1 METLILTKERKEKFH
16 NKYKSDFGT
25 SSVEETYKAWYNLSQ
40 EERNALIAQK
50 TSERFKKWHAEH
62 KDEFL
67 KAMKGHK
74 VSEETKQKLSE
85 KAKAYYEKEENRLKT
100 SESLKIAFSKKPRSK
115 ETIQKQ
121 SESLRRTYIKRPEL
135 KKQISESM
143 KLWHKNNP
151 GVTSLKTRLAMQKFY
166 QTEKGQENLKKWT
179 DGSRAKG
186 TSNPEKELQN
196 FLITYC
202 DKNIMLND
210 RLLLDGKELDAVS
223 YGSKI
228 AVEYHGNIWHSEAFK
243 KDEAKVCHLN
253 KSLLCKKKGI
263 KLLQFFSDEWENK
276 KRACEAHILSIFG
289 RFFKKYK
296 LKHLN
301 FKPVSQNDAE
311 LFFEENSVFYS
322 FDVDFYF
329 GLYDSNNLVQC
340 ISIKEN
346 SKFKFWKITGLATLL
361 NHYIDSGYIFDNTI
375 KEAKKSG
382 IEYIEFEVDSRL
394 AFTDEYTDYGFK
406 VIKNTK
412 PKFFYTNGKVRIEAS
427 ELTKQKCIE
436 KWPEFKNC
444 SLSSRSMC
452 FIKHFY
458 RIYDCGA
465 TILRLDLK

>member
-1 METLILTKERKEKFH
+1 MTKERKEKFH

-40 EERNALIAQK
+40 EERKALIAKK

-121 SESLRRTYIKRPEL
+121 SDSLRKTYLERPEL
-135 KKQISESM
+135 KKQISDSM
-143 KLWHKNNP
+143 KFWHKNNP
-151 GVTSLKTRLAMQKFY
+151 GVTSYKTRLAMQKFY

-202 DKNIMLND
+202 DRNIKLND
-210 RLLLDGKELDAVS
+210 RVLLDGKELDAVS
-223 YGSKI
+223 YSAKA
-228 AVEYHGNIWHSEAFK
+228 AVEHHGNIWHSEAFK
-243 KDEAKVCHLN
+243 KDEAKACHLN
-253 KSLLCKKKGI
+253 KSLLCKKEGI

-276 KRACEAHILSIFG
+276 KRACESLILSIFG
-289 RFFKKYK
+289 KFFKK
-296 LKHLN
+296 LETEQFT
-301 FKPVSQNDAE
+301 FKPVQSNDAKV
-311 LFFEENSVFYS
+311 FFEENCILNNIET
-322 FDVDFYF
+322 DLYF
-329 GLYDSNNLVQC
+329 GLYDSNKLVQC
-340 ISIKEN
+340 IAIKEN
-346 SKFKFWKITGLATLL
+346 AKFKFWKIIGLAALL
-361 NHYIDSGYIFDNTI
+361 NHNVDTTFIFNNII
-375 KEAKKSG
+375 KEAKKSE
-382 IEYIEFEVDSRL
+382 IVYIDFEADSRL
-394 AFTDEYTDYGFK
+394 LFIDEYLNYGFK
-406 VIKNTK
+406 VIKTTK
-412 PKFFYTNGKVRIEAS
+412 PKFFYTNGKIRIEAK

-436 KWPEFKNC
+436 KWPEFRNC

-452 FIKHFY
+452 FIKHLY
-458 RIYDCGA
+458 RIYDCGS

>member
-1 METLILTKERKEKFH
+1 MTKERKEKFH
-16 NKYKSDFGT
+16 NKYKDDFGT
-25 SSVEETYKAWYNLSQ
+25 STIEETYAVWNSLSQ
-40 EERNALIAQK
+40 EERKALIAKK

-62 KDEFL
+62 KKEFS
-67 KAMKGHK
+67 KAMRGHS
-74 VSEETKQKLSE
+74 VSEETKQKLSN

-100 SESLKIAFSKKPRSK
+100 SESVKAAFSKNPRSRK
-115 ETIQKQ
+115 TILKQ
-121 SESLRRTYIKRPEL
+121 AESLKRTYQEKPEL

-151 GVTSLKTRLAMQKFY
+151 GITSLKTRLAMQKFY

-202 DKNIMLND
+202 DRNIKLND
-210 RLLLDGKELDAVS
+210 RVLLDGKELDAIS
-223 YGSKI
+223 YGYKI
-228 AVEYHGNIWHSEAFK
+228 AVEHHGNIWHSEAFK
-243 KDEAKVCHLN
+243 KDEAKTCHLN
-253 KSLLCKKKGI
+253 KSLLCKKEGI

-276 KRACEAHILSIFG
+276 KQACESLSLSVFG
-289 RFFKKYK
+289 KFFKK
-296 LKHLN
+296 LETEQFT
-301 FKPVSQNDAE
+301 FKPVQSNDAKV
-311 LFFEENSVFYS
+311 FFEENCILNNIET
-322 FDVDFYF
+322 DLYF
-329 GLYDSNNLVQC
+329 GFYDADTLVQC
-340 ISIKEN
+340 VAIKEN
-346 SKFKFWKITGLATLL
+346 EKFKFWKIIGLATLL
-361 NHYIDSGYIFDNTI
+361 NHNINTTFIFNNI
-375 KEAKKSG
+375 VEEAKKSKMA
-382 IEYIEFEVDSRL
+382 YIDFEVDRRL
-394 AFTDEYTDYGFK
+394 LFIDEYLDYGWK
-406 VIKNTK
+406 VVKTTK

-444 SLSSRSMC
+444 NLSSRSMC